1 VDAPPRIDPLAEAF
15 AGIAEAYDRARP
27 DYDSEPIDWLWGELD
42 LGAGSTVVDLAAGT
56 GKLSRALARRGG
68 TLIAVEPQGP
78 LRDLL
83 ERRAPEATVL
93 DGTAESIPLPDGA
106 ADAVLVGEAF
116 HWFDGDRALPEIHR
130 VLRGRGGLALLWHNG
145 RWEGPWSEELFA
157 RLDQVPTP
165 DVRPENRPHTNLWQ
179 RAFERCELFD
189 PLQRETFARVL
200 QLSVP
205 DAVDLITSWS
215 YVAAR
220 PAAERDELRVELA
233 EILHRHLGDAPVEI
247 DYRTAIDVTRRRP

>member
-1 VDAPPRIDPLAEAF
+1 MDAPRIDPLAEAF

-27 DYDSEPIDWLWGELD
+27 DYDSEPIAWLWGD
-42 LGAGSTVVDLAAGT
+42 LGLGPGSTVVDLAAGT
-56 GKLSRALARRGG
+56 GKLSRVLVGRGAE
-68 TLIAVEPQGP
+68 LVAVEPQGP

-83 ERRAPEATVL
+83 QRRVVEATVL

-130 VLRGRGGLALLWHNG
+130 VLRARGGLALIWHNG

-179 RAFERCELFD
+179 TAFERSELFD
-189 PLQRETFARVL
+189 PLHRETFERVL
-200 QLSVP
+200 QLTVP
-205 DAVDLITSWS
+205 EAIDLIMSWS

-220 PAAERDELRVELA
+220 PAAERDVLRGELA
-233 EILHRHLGDAPVEI
+233 EILRRHLDEAPVEI

>member
-1 VDAPPRIDPLAEAF
+1 VDAPRRIDPLAEAF

-27 DYDSEPIDWLWGELD
+27 GYDSTPIDWLWGELE
-42 LGAGSTVVDLAAGT
+42 LGRGSTVVDLAAGT
-56 GKLSRALARRGG
+56 GKLSRALAGRGG
-68 TLIAVEPQGP
+68 HLIAIEPQGP

-83 ERRAPEATVL
+83 ERRVPEADVL

-116 HWFDGDRALPEIHR
+116 HWFDGGRALPEIHR
-130 VLRGRGGLALLWHNG
+130 VLRARGGLALLWHDG
-145 RWEGPWSEELFA
+145 RWEGPWADELFA

-165 DVRPENRPHTNLWQ
+165 DVRPENRPHTKLWQ
-179 RAFERCELFD
+179 RAFEGSELFD
-189 PLQRETFARVL
+189 PLRRETFARTL
-200 QLSVP
+200 QLSIP
-205 DAVDLITSWS
+205 EAIDLITSWS

-220 PAAERDELRVELA
+220 PAEERDEIRLELA
-233 EILHRHLGDAPVEI
+233 GILRRHLDDGPVEI